1 MVYGLPSEFPTGTP
15 GGRQENALNDLV
27 KSLGI
32 ILKQAHII
40 GAYPDGKTTRN
51 DKSSVIRL
59 TLNSKD
65 TKETI
70 RKAAEATKRWGSGHH
85 QVFLRDIVKRKRTSS
100 NEDPRTPK
108 KKKLD
113 QRTESSY
120 EERTRIGR
128 ARLDED
134 IKRMDELKKLKA
146 EQLEARNLKLAR
158 QDEEEKKTQEII
170 DKQGQV
176 AKFVETKKN
185 KPGRSSEIRQFRAL
199 NEVESEEDEGQTISN
214 TGPQGKSEPI
224 DGHEDPGEP
233 AQEVPTRDDS
243 KSEGSFEPDG
253 YVELEYGSEIDRDD
267 DEEYEYDEDDEDLED
282 PAEEPSPE
290 REVIFQPSTKNAG
303 RQRRRRKKKQL
314 ARDQKTKPATAR
326 IPQNKRPGHKG
337 AQI

>member
-1 MVYGLPSEFPTGTP
+1 
-15 GGRQENALNDLV
+15 
-27 KSLGI
+27 
-32 ILKQAHII
+32 
-40 GAYPDGKTTRN
+40 
-51 DKSSVIRL
+51 
-59 TLNSKD
+59 
-65 TKETI
+65 
-70 RKAAEATKRWGSGHH
+70 
-85 QVFLRDIVKRKRTSS
+85 
-100 NEDPRTPK
+100 
-108 KKKLD
+108 
-113 QRTESSY
+113 
-120 EERTRIGR
+120 
-128 ARLDED
+128 
-134 IKRMDELKKLKA
+134 
-146 EQLEARNLKLAR
+146 LEARNLKLAR

-185 KPGRSSEIRQFRAL
+185 KPGRSSEIRPFRAL
-199 NEVESEEDEGQTISN
+199 NEVESEEDEKGQTISN

-233 AQEVPTRDDS
+233 TQEVPTRDDT

-282 PAEEPSPE
+282 PTEEPSPE
-290 REVIFQPSTKNAG
+290 REVIFKTSTKNAG